1 MVPVMGV
8 KVSDK
13 EKGWWGKVDEVG
25 VVAGWGRYA
34 HCYLMVTVL
43 FVWIPS
49 TSKERYIH

>member
-25 VVAGWGRYA
+25 VGVGGVGEICSLLPYG
-34 HCYLMVTVL
+34 Y
-43 FVWIPS
+43 S
-49 TSKERYIH
+49 TFCMDSQHF